1 MDELHCINE
10 AFIVPYFTCGQMN
23 VVSSDEACYSL
34 WGMDQCFTQAKQAHL
49 FNMKLEF
56 MEKTWSCIVFIF
68 TPETLILISAL
79 PCLQLCGVKPSCLLL
94 AWSSTITSQ
103 TLFFFLEKA
112 VKYVPLIAILYLLQD
127 FAWKYLSPYLAV
139 LILVTTTN
147 NGRNDL

>member
-1 MDELHCINE
+1 MSCIVSTRPLLFHILLVVKWMSFLQMRLAILYEVWISALHKPNKPIYPTWSWNSCKI
-10 AFIVPYFTCGQMN
+10 
-23 VVSSDEACYSL
+23 
-34 WGMDQCFTQAKQAHL
+34 
-49 FNMKLEF
+49 
-56 MEKTWSCIVFIF
+56 WSCIVFIF